1 MGSIEESKKKEIF
14 IVVVQVTVNIWKENG
29 HVCTLEERN
38 KT

>member
-1 MGSIEESKKKEIF
+1 MGSIEESKRKIF